1 MSRETRTAQLQI
13 RVSRR
18 QKAALHRAARAARMT
33 LSAWVLSRALPCKR
47 REFESLLAELARTS
61 HPTPVLA
68 ALNDLLTSL
77 DSEEV
82 FDVLGTPA
90 DAKLPAREACLVA
103 AMVEHAAYRRHAPVP
118 GWVER
123 VPALEQPYFASD
135 LTSLRLHL
143 LAHSPPAFRRRN
155 LFVDA
160 TLGDRV

>member
-18 QKAALHRAARAARMT
+18 QKAALHRAARAAHT
-33 LSAWVLSRALPCKR
+33 TVSAWVLSKALPSKR
-47 REFESLLAELARTS
+47 REFERLLAELARTS
-61 HPTPVLA
+61 AATPVLA
-68 ALNDLLTSL
+68 TLNDLLTSL
-77 DSEEV
+77 DPAEV
-82 FDVLGTPA
+82 SDVLGMPA
-90 DAKLPAREACLVA
+90 DAKLPTRLACLVA
-103 AMVEHAAYRRHAPVP
+103 AMVEHAAYRKHVPVP
-118 GWVER
+118 GWIER
-123 VPALEQPYFASD
+123 VPALEQPYFATE

>member
-33 LSAWVLSRALPCKR
+33 VSAWVLSRALPGKR
-47 REFESLLAELARTS
+47 REFESLLAELARTAGA
-61 HPTPVLA
+61 TPVLA

-77 DSEEV
+77 DPEEV
-82 FDVLGTPA
+82 ADVLGTA
-90 DAKLPAREACLVA
+90 AGANLPARLACLVA
-103 AMVEHAAYRRHAPVP
+103 AMVEHAAYRKNVPVP
-118 GWVER
+118 GWVR
-123 VPALEQPYFASD
+123 QVPALEQPYFATE

-155 LFVDA
+155 VFVDA